1 MGVTHPSSTVLTAY
15 GGSRVHHYGSITI
28 GCEFRGKRSAAQF
41 YITDT
46 PGPAIIGLP
55 TSIDLNLVKL
65 NCALHKQVTSQNETP
80 QAIIETHAHQ
90 PASKPIQSKEDL
102 IEQYPNCFNGIGKF
116 EGEYHITTDPLV
128 PPVIHPPRRIPI
140 SLKDDIEKE
149 LVEMVSD
156 GIIIKIKEGEP
167 TRWVNSLVY
176 RRKQNGRLRLCLDP
190 KDLNT
195 AIQREHHAIPTLEQ
209 ILPKLHEAKFFS
221 IVDAKCGYWS
231 VVLDEE
237 SSYLTT
243 FNSPFGRYRF
253 KRMPFGLKMSQDIFQ
268 AKIDQ
273 TFEGCEGVVGIA
285 DDIVISG
292 KTAEEHDRSLHNM
305 MSRCQNTGLRL
316 NPDKCF
322 IKQEKIKF
330 YRLFCGPDG
339 IQPDPDKVTALKQMA
354 PPTSSKELQAFLGLA
369 TYMAPF
375 IPNLSHHTAS
385 LRQLLKKENQ
395 FDWNASHQDVFNRI
409 KSSISNKVTLTYFD
423 PQKETVLQVDA
434 STKGL
439 GATLMQDNKPVAFA
453 SKALTDTESRYA
465 NIERELL
472 AVVYG
477 WEKFHTYL
485 YGRSFTV
492 QSDHKPLESI
502 HLKHL
507 TSAPPRLQ
515 RMLLRLQPYDLKI
528 KYRPGAEMEIADA
541 LSRLSPHETEP
552 VQDMDVQIH
561 EVCPQFN
568 NKILQEIRMAT
579 STDPELKE
587 LMDMIHIGW
596 PINIRQISETLK
608 PYWTFRDEIT
618 VEDGIVLKGQRIIFP
633 SSMQHTIFT
642 KLHAGHQGTEKTK
655 LRARTAVY
663 WRGNEQRY

>member
-149 LVEMVSD
+149 LDEMVSD

-167 TRWVNSLVY
+167 TRWVNSLVHWQ
-176 RRKQNGRLRLCLDP
+176 KQNGRLRLCLDP

-195 AIQREHHAIPTLEQ
+195 AIQREHHAIPTLEE

-231 VVLDEE
+231 VVLNEE

-253 KRMPFGLKMSQDIFQ
+253 KCMPFGLKMSQDIFQ

-273 TFEGCEGVVGIA
+273 TFEECEGVVGIA

-292 KTAEEHDRSLHNM
+292 KTAEEHDRNLHNM

-330 YRLFCGPDG
+330 YGLICGPDG

-354 PPTSSKELQAFLGLA
+354 PPTSSKELQAFLQSVTKLVDRSGVNGNNL
-369 TYMAPF
+369 PF
-375 IPNLSHHTAS
+375 PPFQCCKIKNFVLFHVILGCNALSI
-385 LRQLLKKENQ
+385 
-395 FDWNASHQDVFNRI
+395 VFQQI
-409 KSSISNKVTLTYFD
+409 Y
-423 PQKETVLQVDA
+423 
-434 STKGL
+434 
-439 GATLMQDNKPVAFA
+439 ATLK
-453 SKALTDTESRYA
+453 R
-465 NIERELL
+465 
-472 AVVYG
+472 
-477 WEKFHTYL
+477 
-485 YGRSFTV
+485 GRGVSF
-492 QSDHKPLESI
+492 I
-502 HLKHL
+502 
-507 TSAPPRLQ
+507 
-515 RMLLRLQPYDLKI
+515 
-528 KYRPGAEMEIADA
+528 
-541 LSRLSPHETEP
+541 
-552 VQDMDVQIH
+552 
-561 EVCPQFN
+561 
-568 NKILQEIRMAT
+568 
-579 STDPELKE
+579 
-587 LMDMIHIGW
+587 
-596 PINIRQISETLK
+596 
-608 PYWTFRDEIT
+608 
-618 VEDGIVLKGQRIIFP
+618 
-633 SSMQHTIFT
+633 
-642 KLHAGHQGTEKTK
+642 KLHNY
-655 LRARTAVY
+655 LR
-663 WRGNEQRY
+663 